1 MMCPHLLWG
10 FNGVPMKKTSILRR
24 LKWSFIAMGFGMGAI
39 FPVFA
44 SFFVNFRE
52 GMLSW
57 FVLGCVVAGITVGF
71 VNYWVAQVVLLR
83 QLSKMAILAGLVRQ
97 GDLTSKCAL
106 KSDDAIG
113 EISDSFNGMIDTLHR
128 QIGDINHGSASM
140 QEAANSLDR
149 RIGQV
154 MTEQNRV
161 QSQRD
166 RVLVEVSRL
175 AESGSELR
183 SALQRVGQ
191 QAVAMQ
197 SRSEQ
202 SQGQISR
209 SVDSIHSALARVDT
223 ATRHIHSLVSAK
235 EEIESMTR
243 TISSVADQTNLLA
256 LNAAIEAARAG
267 EHGRGFA
274 VVAEEVRALALRSQ
288 DATVQISAVM
298 ERLTREVSQTDQ
310 TMTEVVD
317 YSQQA
322 EAAMSAAQGELEQV
336 LVAIDDS
343 VSATLSVESNSQEHQ
358 ETIEQLNA
366 DLHALIDV
374 ITANAEHMTA
384 AQIAVSSVQQ
394 DAQKLGSMVSGFR
407 I

>member
-1 MMCPHLLWG
+1 
-10 FNGVPMKKTSILRR
+10 MKKKSILRR
-24 LKWSFIAMGFGMGAI
+24 LKWSFIAMGFGMGAV

-57 FVLGCVVAGITVGF
+57 FVLGCVAAGITVGF
-71 VNYWVAQVVLLR
+71 VNYWVAELVLLR
-83 QLSKMAILAGLVRQ
+83 QLSKMAILASSVRQ
-97 GDLTSKCAL
+97 GDLTSKCDL
-106 KSDDAIG
+106 MSDDAIG
-113 EISDSFNGMIDTLHR
+113 EIADSFNGMIDTLHR

-140 QEAANSLDR
+140 QEAANTLDH

-298 ERLTREVSQTDQ
+298 ERLTREVGQTDQ

-317 YSQQA
+317 YSRQA
-322 EAAMSAAQGELEQV
+322 EAAMSAAQGELAQV

-374 ITANAEHMTA
+374 ITANAEHMSA

-394 DAQKLGSMVSGFR
+394 DAQKLGSLVSGFR

>member
-1 MMCPHLLWG
+1 
-10 FNGVPMKKTSILRR
+10 
-24 LKWSFIAMGFGMGAI
+24 
-39 FPVFA
+39 
-44 SFFVNFRE
+44 
-52 GMLSW
+52 MLSW
-57 FVLGCVVAGITVGF
+57 FLLGCVAAGITVGF

-83 QLSKMAILAGLVRQ
+83 QLSKMAILTGSVRQ
-97 GDLTSKCAL
+97 GDLTSKCDL
-106 KSDDAIG
+106 MSDDAIG
-113 EISDSFNGMIDTLHR
+113 KIADSFNGMIDTLHR

-140 QEAANSLDR
+140 QEAANTLDH

-154 MTEQNRV
+154 MTEQ
-161 QSQRD
+161 
-166 RVLVEVSRL
+166 
-175 AESGSELR
+175 
-183 SALQRVGQ
+183 
-191 QAVAMQ
+191 
-197 SRSEQ
+197 
-202 SQGQISR
+202 SQGQITR
-209 SVDSIHSALARVDT
+209 SVGSIHFALARVDT

-267 EHGRGFA
+267 KHGRGFA
-274 VVAEEVRALALRSQ
+274 VVAGAVWALALRSQ

-298 ERLTREVSQTDQ
+298 ERLTREEGQTDQ

-374 ITANAEHMTA
+374 ITANAEHMSA
-384 AQIAVSSVQQ
+384 AQVAVSSVQQ
-394 DAQKLGSMVSGFR
+394 DAQKLGSLVSGFR

>member
-1 MMCPHLLWG
+1 
-10 FNGVPMKKTSILRR
+10 MKNISILRR
-24 LKWSFIAMGFGMGAI
+24 LKWSFIAMGFGMGAV

-44 SFFVNFRE
+44 SFFVHFRE
-52 GMLSW
+52 GMLEW

-71 VNYWVAQVVLLR
+71 VNYWVAQIVLLR
-83 QLSKMAILAGLVRQ
+83 QLSKMALLAGSVRQ
-97 GDLTSKCAL
+97 GDLTSKCSL

-113 EISDSFNGMIDTLHR
+113 EISDSFNGMIDTLHL
-128 QIGDINHGSASM
+128 QIGDINRGSASM
-140 QEAANSLDR
+140 QEAANTLDQ

-154 MTEQNRV
+154 MAEQNRV
-161 QSQRD
+161 QLQRD
-166 RVLVEVSRL
+166 RVLIEVSRL
-175 AESGSELR
+175 ADSGSELR
-183 SALQRVGQ
+183 NALQRVGQ

-202 SQGQISR
+202 SQVQIGQ
-209 SVDSIHSALARVDT
+209 SVDSIHSALARVET
-223 ATRHIHSLVSAK
+223 ATRHIRSLVAAK
-235 EEIESMTR
+235 EEIESMTQ
-243 TISSVADQTNLLA
+243 TISAVADQTNLLA

-288 DATVQISAVM
+288 DATVQISAIM
-298 ERLTREVSQTDQ
+298 DRLTREVSQTDQ
-310 TMTEVVD
+310 TMSEVVN
-317 YSQQA
+317 YSHQA
-322 EAAMSAAQGELEQV
+322 EEAMSAAQGELVQV
-336 LVAIDDS
+336 LAAIDDS

-374 ITANAEHMTA
+374 ITANAQHMTA
-384 AQIAVSSVQQ
+384 AQGAVSTVQK
-394 DAQKLGSMVSGFR
+394 DAEKLGSLVRGFR

>member
-1 MMCPHLLWG
+1 
-10 FNGVPMKKTSILRR
+10 MKKKSILRR
-24 LKWSFIAMGFGMGAI
+24 LKWSFIAMGFGMGAV

-57 FVLGCVVAGITVGF
+57 FVLGCVMAGITVGF
-71 VNYWVAQVVLLR
+71 VNYWVAQIVLLR
-83 QLSKMAILAGLVRQ
+83 QLSKMAVLASSVRQ

-140 QEAANSLDR
+140 QEAANTLDR

-175 AESGSELR
+175 AESGGELR

-223 ATRHIHSLVSAK
+223 ATRHIHSLVAAK
-235 EEIESMTR
+235 EEIESMTQ

-298 ERLTREVSQTDQ
+298 ERLTREVSQTDR
-310 TMTEVVD
+310 TMSEVVD

-374 ITANAEHMTA
+374 ISANAEHMSA

-394 DAQKLGSMVSGFR
+394 DAQKLGSLVSGFR

>member
-1 MMCPHLLWG
+1 
-10 FNGVPMKKTSILRR
+10 MKKKSILRR
-24 LKWSFIAMGFGMGAI
+24 LKWSFIAMGFGMGAV

-57 FVLGCVVAGITVGF
+57 FVLGCVAAGITVGF
-71 VNYWVAQVVLLR
+71 VNYWVAELVLLR
-83 QLSKMAILAGLVRQ
+83 QLSKMAILASSVRQ
-97 GDLTSKCAL
+97 GDLTSKCDL
-106 KSDDAIG
+106 MSDDAIG
-113 EISDSFNGMIDTLHR
+113 EIADSFNGMIDTLHR

-140 QEAANSLDR
+140 QEAANTLDH

-202 SQGQISR
+202 SQGQITR

-298 ERLTREVSQTDQ
+298 ERLTREVGETDQ
-310 TMTEVVD
+310 TMSEVVN
-317 YSQQA
+317 YSRQA

-374 ITANAEHMTA
+374 ITANAEHMSA
-384 AQIAVSSVQQ
+384 AQVAVSSVQQ
-394 DAQKLGSMVSGFR
+394 DAQKLGSLVSGFR

>member
-1 MMCPHLLWG
+1 MMYPHVLWG

-24 LKWSFIAMGFGMGAI
+24 LKWSFIAMGFGMGAV

-57 FVLGCVVAGITVGF
+57 FVLGCVAAGITVGF
-71 VNYWVAQVVLLR
+71 VNYWVAELVLLR
-83 QLSKMAILAGLVRQ
+83 QLSKMAILASSVRQ
-97 GDLTSKCAL
+97 GDLTSKCDL
-106 KSDDAIG
+106 ISDDALG
-113 EISDSFNGMIDTLHR
+113 EIADSFNGMIDTLHR

-140 QEAANSLDR
+140 QEAANTLDH

-223 ATRHIHSLVSAK
+223 ASGHIHSLVSAK

-298 ERLTREVSQTDQ
+298 ERLTREVGQTDQ

-317 YSQQA
+317 YSRQA

-374 ITANAEHMTA
+374 ITANAEHMSA
-384 AQIAVSSVQQ
+384 AQVAVSSVQQ
-394 DAQKLGSMVSGFR
+394 DAQKLGSLVSGFR

>member
-1 MMCPHLLWG
+1 MR
-10 FNGVPMKKTSILRR
+10 KISILRR
-24 LKWSFIAMGFGMGAI
+24 LKWSFIAMGFGMGAV

-44 SFFVNFRE
+44 SFFVNFRQ
-52 GMLSW
+52 GMMEW

-71 VNYWVAQVVLLR
+71 VNYWVAQIVLLR
-83 QLSKMAILAGLVRQ
+83 QLSKMALLAGAIRQ
-97 GDLTSKCAL
+97 GDLTGKCDV

-113 EISDSFNGMIDTLHR
+113 AISDSFNGMIDTLHS
-128 QIGDINHGSASM
+128 QIGDINKGSASM
-140 QEAANSLDR
+140 QDAAHTLDH
-149 RIGQV
+149 RIGLV
-154 MTEQNRV
+154 MEEQNRV

-166 RVLVEVSRL
+166 RVLLEVSHL

-183 SALQRVGQ
+183 NALQRVGA

-202 SQGQISR
+202 SQGQISQG
-209 SVDSIHSALARVDT
+209 VDSINSAIARVST
-223 ATRHIHSLVSAK
+223 ATRHIRSLVSAK

-288 DATVQISAVM
+288 GATVQISAIM
-298 ERLTREVSQTDQ
+298 ERLTREVSETDH
-310 TMTEVVD
+310 TMGEVVD

-322 EAAMSAAQGELEQV
+322 EAAMSAAHDELVQV
-336 LVAIDDS
+336 LAAIDDS
-343 VSATLSVESNSQEHQ
+343 VSATLHVESNSHEHQ
-358 ETIEQLNA
+358 ETIQQLNA
-366 DLHALIDV
+366 DLHSLIDV

-384 AQIAVSSVQQ
+384 AQVAVVTVQK
-394 DAQKLGSMVSGFR
+394 DAEKLGSLVSGFR

>member
-1 MMCPHLLWG
+1 MMYPHILWG

-57 FVLGCVVAGITVGF
+57 FVLGCVMAGITVGF

-83 QLSKMAILAGLVRQ
+83 QLSKMAILAGSVRQ

>member
-1 MMCPHLLWG
+1 
-10 FNGVPMKKTSILRR
+10 MKKKSILRR
-24 LKWSFIAMGFGMGAI
+24 LKWSFIAMGFGMGAV

-57 FVLGCVVAGITVGF
+57 FVLGCVAAGITVGF
-71 VNYWVAQVVLLR
+71 VNYWVAELVLLR
-83 QLSKMAILAGLVRQ
+83 QLSKMAILASSVRQ
-97 GDLTSKCAL
+97 GDLTSKCDL
-106 KSDDAIG
+106 ESHDAIG
-113 EISDSFNGMIDTLHR
+113 EIADSFNGMIDTLHR

-140 QEAANSLDR
+140 QEAANTLDH

-202 SQGQISR
+202 SQGQITR

-298 ERLTREVSQTDQ
+298 ERLTREVGETDQ
-310 TMTEVVD
+310 TMSEVVN
-317 YSQQA
+317 YSRQA

-374 ITANAEHMTA
+374 ITANAEHMSA
-384 AQIAVSSVQQ
+384 AQVAVSSVQQ
-394 DAQKLGSMVSGFR
+394 DAQKLGSLVSGFR

>member
-1 MMCPHLLWG
+1 
-10 FNGVPMKKTSILRR
+10 MKKKSILRR
-24 LKWSFIAMGFGMGAI
+24 LKWSFIAMGFGMGAV

-57 FVLGCVVAGITVGF
+57 FVLGCVAAGITVGF
-71 VNYWVAQVVLLR
+71 VNYWVAELVLLR
-83 QLSKMAILAGLVRQ
+83 QLSKMAILASSVRQ
-97 GDLTSKCAL
+97 GDLTSKCDL
-106 KSDDAIG
+106 MSDDAIG
-113 EISDSFNGMIDTLHR
+113 EIADSFNGMIDTLHR

-140 QEAANSLDR
+140 QEAANTLDH

-298 ERLTREVSQTDQ
+298 ERLTREVGQTDQ
-310 TMTEVVD
+310 TMSEVVN
-317 YSQQA
+317 YSRQA
-322 EAAMSAAQGELEQV
+322 EAAMSAAQGELAQV

-374 ITANAEHMTA
+374 ITANAEHMSA
-384 AQIAVSSVQQ
+384 AQVAVSSVQQ
-394 DAQKLGSMVSGFR
+394 DAQKLGSLVSGFR

>member
-1 MMCPHLLWG
+1 
-10 FNGVPMKKTSILRR
+10 MKKKSILRR
-24 LKWSFIAMGFGMGAI
+24 LKWSFIGMGFGMGAV

-44 SFFVNFRE
+44 SFFVNFRQ

-57 FVLGCVVAGITVGF
+57 FVLGCVMAGITVGF

>member
-1 MMCPHLLWG
+1 
-10 FNGVPMKKTSILRR
+10 MKKKSILRR
-24 LKWSFIAMGFGMGAI
+24 LKWSFIAMGFGMGAV

-57 FVLGCVVAGITVGF
+57 FVLGCVAAGITVGF
-71 VNYWVAQVVLLR
+71 VNYWVAELVLLR
-83 QLSKMAILAGLVRQ
+83 QLSKMAILASSVRQ
-97 GDLTSKCAL
+97 GDLTSKCDL
-106 KSDDAIG
+106 MSDDAIG
-113 EISDSFNGMIDTLHR
+113 EIADSFNGMIDTLHR

-140 QEAANSLDR
+140 QEAANTLDH

-298 ERLTREVSQTDQ
+298 ERLTREVGETDQ
-310 TMTEVVD
+310 TMSEVVD
-317 YSQQA
+317 YSRQA

-374 ITANAEHMTA
+374 ITANAEHMSA
-384 AQIAVSSVQQ
+384 AQVAVSSVQQ
-394 DAQKLGSMVSGFR
+394 DAQKLGSLVSGFR

>member
-1 MMCPHLLWG
+1 MVYPHVLWG
-10 FNGVPMKKTSILRR
+10 FNGVPMKKVSILRR

-57 FVLGCVVAGITVGF
+57 FVLGCVMAGITVGF

-83 QLSKMAILAGLVRQ
+83 QLSKMAILASSVRQ
-97 GDLTSKCAL
+97 GDLTSKCGL

-140 QEAANSLDR
+140 QEAANTLDR

-161 QSQRD
+161 QLQRD

-183 SALQRVGQ
+183 SALQRVGK

-223 ATRHIHSLVSAK
+223 ATRHIHSLVAAK

-298 ERLTREVSQTDQ
+298 ERLTREVGETDL
-310 TMTEVVD
+310 TMSEVVN
-317 YSQQA
+317 YSHQA

-358 ETIEQLNA
+358 ETIEQLNS

-374 ITANAEHMTA
+374 ISANAEHMSA

-394 DAQKLGSMVSGFR
+394 DAEKLGSLVSGFR

>member
-1 MMCPHLLWG
+1 
-10 FNGVPMKKTSILRR
+10 MKKTSILRR

>member
-1 MMCPHLLWG
+1 M
-10 FNGVPMKKTSILRR
+10 RR

>member
-1 MMCPHLLWG
+1 
-10 FNGVPMKKTSILRR
+10 MKKTSILRR
-24 LKWSFIAMGFGMGAI
+24 LKWSFIAMGFGMGAV

-57 FVLGCVVAGITVGF
+57 FVLGCVMAGITVGF
-71 VNYWVAQVVLLR
+71 VNYWVAQIVLLR
-83 QLSKMAILAGLVRQ
+83 QLSKMAILASSVRQ
-97 GDLTSKCAL
+97 GDLTSKCDL

-113 EISDSFNGMIDTLHR
+113 EISESFNGMIDTLHR

-140 QEAANSLDR
+140 QEAANTLDH
-149 RIGQV
+149 RIGLV
-154 MTEQNRV
+154 MTEQERV
-161 QSQRD
+161 RSQRD
-166 RVLVEVSRL
+166 RVLVEISRL
-175 AESGSELR
+175 AQSGNELR

-223 ATRHIHSLVSAK
+223 ATRHMRSLVGAK
-235 EEIESMTR
+235 DEIGSMTQ

-298 ERLTREVSQTDQ
+298 ERLTREVSETDQ
-310 TMTEVVD
+310 TMSEVVD
-317 YSQQA
+317 YSRQA
-322 EAAMSAAQGELEQV
+322 EAAMSAAQSELEQV
-336 LVAIDDS
+336 LVAIADS
-343 VSATLSVESNSQEHQ
+343 VSATLSVESNSHEHQ

-366 DLHALIDV
+366 DLHALVDV
-374 ITANAEHMTA
+374 ISANAEHMSA
-384 AQIAVSSVQQ
+384 AQITVSSVQQ
-394 DAQKLGSMVSGFR
+394 DAQKLSSQVSGFKV
-407 I
+407 

>member
-1 MMCPHLLWG
+1 
-10 FNGVPMKKTSILRR
+10 MKKKSILRR
-24 LKWSFIAMGFGMGAI
+24 LKWSFIAMGFGMGAV

-57 FVLGCVVAGITVGF
+57 FVLGCVAAGITVGF
-71 VNYWVAQVVLLR
+71 VNYWVAELVLLR
-83 QLSKMAILAGLVRQ
+83 QLSKMAILASSVRQ
-97 GDLTSKCAL
+97 GDLTSKCDL
-106 KSDDAIG
+106 MSDDAIG
-113 EISDSFNGMIDTLHR
+113 EIADSFNGMIDTLHR

-140 QEAANSLDR
+140 QEAANTLDH

-298 ERLTREVSQTDQ
+298 ERLTREVGETDQ
-310 TMTEVVD
+310 TMSEVVD
-317 YSQQA
+317 YSRQA
-322 EAAMSAAQGELEQV
+322 EAAMSAAQGELAQV

-374 ITANAEHMTA
+374 ITANAEHMSA
-384 AQIAVSSVQQ
+384 AQVAVSSVQQ
-394 DAQKLGSMVSGFR
+394 DAQKLGSLVSGFR

>member
-1 MMCPHLLWG
+1 
-10 FNGVPMKKTSILRR
+10 MKKTSILRR
-24 LKWSFIAMGFGMGAI
+24 LKWSFIAMGFGMGAV

-57 FVLGCVVAGITVGF
+57 FVLGCVAAGITVGF
-71 VNYWVAQVVLLR
+71 VNYWVAELVLLR
-83 QLSKMAILAGLVRQ
+83 QLSKMAILASSVRQ
-97 GDLTSKCAL
+97 GDLTSKCDL
-106 KSDDAIG
+106 ESDDAIG
-113 EISDSFNGMIDTLHR
+113 EIADSFNGMIDTLHR

-140 QEAANSLDR
+140 QEAANTLDH
-149 RIGQV
+149 RIGRV

-175 AESGSELR
+175 AESGCELR

-202 SQGQISR
+202 SQGLISR

-298 ERLTREVSQTDQ
+298 ERLTREVGETDQ

-317 YSQQA
+317 YSRQA
-322 EAAMSAAQGELEQV
+322 EAAMSAAQGELAQV

-374 ITANAEHMTA
+374 ITANAEHMSA
-384 AQIAVSSVQQ
+384 AQVAVSSVQQ
-394 DAQKLGSMVSGFR
+394 DAQKLGSLVSGFR

>member
-1 MMCPHLLWG
+1 
-10 FNGVPMKKTSILRR
+10 
-24 LKWSFIAMGFGMGAI
+24 MGFGMGAI